1 MGGPTLG
8 NTITDPRFTPL
19 LATDIQTVLEKH
31 GYRLPAGGDHV
42 QALVLARVEVALQN
56 LAAIFEGRTR

>member
-1 MGGPTLG
+1 MG

-19 LATDIQTVLEKH
+19 LVAEVQVVLEKH

-42 QALVLARVEVALQN
+42 RALVLARVEGAIQN
-56 LAAIFEGRTR
+56 LSAIFEGRTW

>member
-1 MGGPTLG
+1 MSNST
-8 NTITDPRFTPL
+8 TDLRFTPL
-19 LATDIQTVLEKH
+19 LAAEVQAVLEKH

-42 QALVLARVEVALQN
+42 QTLVLARVEVALQN

>member
-1 MGGPTLG
+1 MSNST
-8 NTITDPRFTPL
+8 TDLRFSPL
-19 LATDIQTVLEKH
+19 LAAEVQAVLEKH